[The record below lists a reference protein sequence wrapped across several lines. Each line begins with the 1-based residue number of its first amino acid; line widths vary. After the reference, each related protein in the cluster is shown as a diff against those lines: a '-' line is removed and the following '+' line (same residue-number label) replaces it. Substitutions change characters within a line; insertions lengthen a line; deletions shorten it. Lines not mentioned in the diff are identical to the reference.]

1 MHRKGCVVIP
11 CLREILILTEYVEA
25 SHPWLDLMLRLMR
38 VVTVMDNLRR
48 YPMLVKLAQCI
59 PSNWTVGFRDQMI
72 QYGKSK
78 TAE

>member
-1 MHRKGCVVIP
+1 MR
-11 CLREILILTEYVEA
+11 TTEA
-25 SHPWLDLMLRLMR
+25 SHPWLDLMLGLLH

-72 QYGKSK
+72 QHGKEK
-78 TAE
+78 TAA